1 MSADAFLDS
10 NVLLYLVAADMAKA
24 ARATQLVEAGGVIS
38 VQILNEFA
46 NVATR
51 KFAMKYPEVR
61 EMLSA
66 VRTFCAV
73 VPLTLETHELGL
85 ALAERYRFRIFDG
98 VVVATALLTRCTTLY
113 TEDLQ
118 HGQKIEGLTI
128 RNPFS
133 A

>member
-24 ARATQLVEAGGVIS
+24 ARATALVEAGGVIS

-51 KFAMKYPEVR
+51 KFAMKHPEVR

-66 VRTFCAV
+66 VRKFCAV

-85 ALAERYRFRIFDG
+85 ALAERYRFGIFDG
-98 VVVATALLTRCTTLY
+98 VIVATALLTRCTTLY

-118 HGQKIEGLTI
+118 HEQKIEGLTI